1 MRQGTFQW
9 MKSVNRMIVLNMIRK
24 KSPISRAQIA
34 QETQLT
40 PPTVSSIVKE
50 LIESELVKE
59 TQLGESQ
66 GGRKPTLLT
75 INHLR
80 FYVIGVD
87 AGPSHIKTMISDLQG
102 NIINKRQSKSII
114 SMNEEEFLG
123 ALKEEIREII
133 HEASIGIE
141 FIGIGVAMHGAVDV
155 ETGIGLFA
163 PNLGWRNI
171 PIKDSLELEFGI
183 SVKVE
188 NDARAMA
195 MGEYWFGEYDDTESL
210 VTLNIGRGVG
220 AGIIINGQL
229 FYGAQS
235 VAGEIGHMTIDLNG
249 ELCECGNRGCLQ
261 TLTTGDA
268 IAKRAKEAM
277 SAKMLNELKGDLSG
291 AKVYELAKEGNEV
304 AIQVLWETGKIIG
317 IGIINLVHLL
327 NPDKIIIGGGV
338 SKASEFIMP
347 GIKATIQ
354 ERGLTQQVKD
364 TEVIES
370 KLGSYSTIKGAVA
383 VVLFHLFHPIE
394 IT

>member
-1 MRQGTFQW
+1 